1 MTIRDMILEATVKV
15 FAEGGTRGATTRRI
29 AQEAGVN
36 EVTLFRHFGSK
47 EALLREALF
56 REGREV
62 RIPPL
67 PEQPVDPARE
77 LTEWCLE
84 HLQRLREAAPI
95 IRTCLAEF
103 EERPEVSACGCQVPL
118 QVANQLAAYLDRL
131 KEGGWMS
138 PQQNSRSAAAMLMG
152 AIFTDAMGRDLMP
165 ERYPYG
171 MEEAAVTYV
180 RIFLNGVA

>member
-15 FAEGGTRGATTRRI
+15 FAEAGTRGATTRRI

-62 RIPPL
+62 HIPPL
-67 PEQPVDPARE
+67 PEQPVDAAAE

-84 HLQRLREAAPI
+84 HLHRLREAAPI

-118 QVANQLAAYLDRL
+118 QAANQLAAYLDRL
-131 KEGGWMS
+131 KEAGRMS
-138 PQQNSRSAAAMLMG
+138 PEQSSRAAAAMLMG
-152 AIFTDAMGRDLMP
+152 AIFADAMGRDLMP
-165 ERYPYG
+165 ERYPYS
-171 MEEAAVTYV
+171 MEEGVATYV
-180 RIFLNGVA
+180 RIFLRGIS